1 MNEQPVAK
9 HFVNHFVIIPSLFLI
24 SIEFFNNF
32 HKLFLYERSFVLYLN
47 LRIYYHIL
55 ILLQSCIHI
64 LIIFNVIEVYHIR

>member
-9 HFVNHFVIIPSLFLI
+9 HFVNHFVIIPSLFVI
-24 SIEFFNNF
+24 STEFFNNF

-55 ILLQSCIHI
+55 ILLPSCIHI
-64 LIIFNVIEVYHIR
+64 LITFNVIEVYHIR

>member
-9 HFVNHFVIIPSLFLI
+9 QFVNHFVIIPSLFVI
-24 SIEFFNNF
+24 STEFFNNF

-55 ILLQSCIHI
+55 ILLPSCIHI
-64 LIIFNVIEVYHIR
+64 LIIFNVIEVYYIR